1 MDKDGSVTSI
11 AASFMLKWVTGDFKH
26 TVLKPRTASFSH
38 IDAGFGTLCVFP
50 LQAVHVMVMLG
61 FKASVKKLILI
72 ASLCVNKMAFL
83 ERGCGELR
91 SRCLIII
98 HSKYGQGCSGE

>member
-1 MDKDGSVTSI
+1 
-11 AASFMLKWVTGDFKH
+11 
-26 TVLKPRTASFSH
+26 
-38 IDAGFGTLCVFP
+38 
-50 LQAVHVMVMLG
+50 MVMHWV
-61 FKASVKKLILI
+61 KAQVKELILI

-98 HSKYGQGCSGE
+98 HSKYGQGCSGERVFDQAFV